1 MQTRKWATFMKD
13 RIVNISGLQVSSL
26 ISVAIIH
33 FTDAAQKQAT
43 VSRSDF
49 KETRV
54 EARRGVR
61 RSFP

>member
-13 RIVNISGLQVSSL
+13 QIVNISGLQVSSL
-26 ISVAIIH
+26 ISIAIIH

-43 VSRSDF
+43 ASRSDF

-54 EARRGVR
+54 EANRGVR
-61 RSFP
+61 KSFP